1 MSLLTLPETATA
13 STTLLRKP
21 DSLRLR
27 LADELIRVEPLVE
40 GKTTVGSSPQCTI
53 VLPGADCR
61 PLQCVVAVDSH
72 RVEATRW
79 GAGVQLNRRDF
90 TKAPVAVGDKL
101 TIGRYE
107 LEFAASAQVDDVST
121 TGAGAGTAPPP
132 PAAASASLALL
143 PSETPTVDV
152 PETDSPVVS
161 AALSRLTDLNMTAT
175 SVETREPLSP
185 SLAPTPDAMPTA
197 LADNPALLHAPPA
210 PEAAQPAA
218 VVEPPQVACASELA
232 PLPPTA
238 AVTGPSATG
247 NNLAFSSHA
256 FADELILEL
265 WQVGDRSRRRAKSL
279 IAATRD
285 ARFRTNAMAADL
297 AAMEIELDLARAAY
311 DSHAADH
318 EQLHLELIERDRRA
332 SERIGPLLGE
342 VESLRSQLAAAQT
355 DQAAQAARC
364 AELNA
369 ALHAQQASAEESAA
383 ARTAAAAHA
392 ADLEQSLRAQIEQ
405 ATLLAREL
413 GAVRTELDGVRLE
426 LEQHATRRRELDA
439 ELAAVQAERD
449 SFKQQAAEAAFDAAT
464 IAQLRGDVES
474 LENERANF
482 AGKLSDAEAELHRLA
497 GVCHTANERVAELE
511 QAIAAQESISHTTPA
526 SETCDTPATPSEHG
540 AAGADESPDAAA
552 IDEAA
557 CHTVPEEP
565 AASGQAAAAD
575 HEALLHAWNPA
586 DEPQQ
591 EASATVDSP
600 IAEEPATEEPSADT
614 PVAETPSADAPVA
627 QTPVAQTPVAQTP
640 VAQTPVAEAPPAT
653 TPRQVDE
660 ERSKTSATPVE
671 TAPVASDVAPTS
683 FIDKYR
689 HLLEDN
695 DGDSLT
701 PAAPPEIDDEFLS
714 PAKAADRTVPADD
727 SDEALDAYMASMMQR
742 MRSSSSSTLPEPAS
756 NTPTAPAAVDASE
769 SAPLDYDPSIPFEI
783 ESMKQGR
790 RATASTDLTALREIA
805 NTSARSAIATHR
817 KKRKVESAIGKMVVA
832 FTALGTSGYLIWN
845 APSLQD
851 WQSSAGIAIGIIGCG
866 AAVLAMRHP
875 DRASAVERAAPQP
888 ASSPADE
895 SIHRDA

>member
-40 GKTTVGSSPQCTI
+40 GKTTVGSSPQCTL

-61 PLQCVVAVDSH
+61 PLQCVIAVDSH

-90 TKAPVAVGDKL
+90 TKALVAVGDKL

-107 LEFAASAQVDDVST
+107 LEFAAAAQVDDVAT
-121 TGAGAGTAPPP
+121 TGAGAGTAPSP
-132 PAAASASLALL
+132 AASASRALR
-143 PSETPTVDV
+143 PSETPTVAV
-152 PETDSPVVS
+152 PVTDSPVAS
-161 AALSRLTDLNMTAT
+161 AAPTRLTDPNMTAA
-175 SVETREPLSP
+175 SVETREPLAP
-185 SLAPTPDAMPTA
+185 PPAPTPAAMPTA
-197 LADNPALLHAPPA
+197 FADIPALLHAQPA
-210 PEAAQPAA
+210 HEAPQPAA

-232 PLPPTA
+232 PLSPNA
-238 AVTGPSATG
+238 AVTSPSATG
-247 NNLAFSSHA
+247 NILAFSSHA

-342 VESLRSQLAAAQT
+342 VETLRSQLAAAQT

-369 ALHAQQASAEESAA
+369 ALHAQQASVEESAA

-426 LEQHATRRRELDA
+426 LEQQATRSRELEG
-439 ELAAVQAERD
+439 ELTAVQAERD

-464 IAQLRGDVES
+464 IAQLRGDVER
-474 LENERANF
+474 LENDRASD

-497 GVCHTANERVAELE
+497 GICQIANERVAELE
-511 QAIAAQESISHTTPA
+511 QALAAQESISHATPA
-526 SETCDTPATPSEHG
+526 SESCDTPATPSEHG

-552 IDEAA
+552 IDEAT
-557 CHTVPEEP
+557 CHTASEEP
-565 AASGQAAAAD
+565 AASGQSVVAD
-575 HEALLHAWNPA
+575 HEALLQAWNPA
-586 DEPQQ
+586 DEP
-591 EASATVDSP
+591 EHETSATVDSP

-614 PVAETPSADAPVA
+614 PVAETPLATIPPHVDHKPSKLS
-627 QTPVAQTPVAQTP
+627 TP
-640 VAQTPVAEAPPAT
+640 
-653 TPRQVDE
+653 
-660 ERSKTSATPVE
+660 PVE
-671 TAPVASDVAPTS
+671 TTPVASDVAPTS

-701 PAAPPEIDDEFLS
+701 PTAAPEIDDEFLS
-714 PAKAADRTVPADD
+714 PARAADRTVPADD

-742 MRSSSSSTLPEPAS
+742 MRSSSSSTLSEPAS
-756 NTPTAPAAVDASE
+756 NTPTAPAEVDASE

-866 AAVLAMRHP
+866 AAALAMRHP
-875 DRASAVERAAPQP
+875 DRASIADRGSAAERAAQQP

>member
-1 MSLLTLPETATA
+1 MSLLTLPETANA

-40 GKTTVGSSPQCTI
+40 GKTTVGSSPQCNI

-90 TKAPVAVGDKL
+90 TKALVAVGDKL

-161 AALSRLTDLNMTAT
+161 AALSRLTDLNITAP

-185 SLAPTPDAMPTA
+185 SPAPTPDAMPTA
-197 LADNPALLHAPPA
+197 LADNTALLHAPPA
-210 PEAAQPAA
+210 HEAAQPAA

-232 PLPPTA
+232 PLAPTA

-342 VESLRSQLAAAQT
+342 VETLRSQLAAAQT

-369 ALHAQQASAEESAA
+369 ALHAQQASAGESAA
-383 ARTAAAAHA
+383 ARTAAATHA

-511 QAIAAQESISHTTPA
+511 QAIAAQESISHATPA
-526 SETCDTPATPSEHG
+526 NETCDTPATPSEHG

-600 IAEEPATEEPSADT
+600 IAEEPATEEPSAD
-614 PVAETPSADAPVA
+614 A
-627 QTPVAQTPVAQTP
+627 P

-756 NTPTAPAAVDASE
+756 NTPTAPAEVDASE

-875 DRASAVERAAPQP
+875 DRASAVERAAQQP